1 MRSSL
6 RLPAVAL
13 AFSISG
19 CSPAL
24 SPRPVPSLGDTQV
37 VSRLLSRDHPSAFRS
52 IVSLEVTLGGKKRT
66 GEFVEKFALGSGT
79 FIGQA
84 VLVWKEPESL
94 RLEPLSPF
102 GTPLFVFAT
111 RGKQFRAYSVDS
123 GRYYVGRADR
133 ESLTLWL
140 GIPIHPKLLVRILR
154 GALPV
159 ISPENRD
166 AVRLTWDGEAG
177 AWRME
182 VPPGGGMDL
191 RQVAWLD
198 RETFRP
204 HRVRVGEEGASLEVR
219 YGDFKPVG
227 AGRLPVWTEIAD
239 SRRDSRLRVSLMDE
253 AGGDERPVPS
263 SLFHLPIPPK
273 APVVILP

>member
-1 MRSSL
+1 M
-6 RLPAVAL
+6 
-13 AFSISG
+13 G
-19 CSPAL
+19 
-24 SPRPVPSLGDTQV
+24 
-37 VSRLLSRDHPSAFRS
+37 
-52 IVSLEVTLGGKKRT
+52 EKKRT
-66 GEFVEKFALGSGT
+66 REFVEKFALGSGS

-84 VLVWKEPESL
+84 VLLWREPESL
-94 RLEPLSPF
+94 RLEILSPF

-111 RGKQFRAYSVDS
+111 QGKQIRAYSVDS
-123 GRYYVGRADR
+123 DRYYVGRADR

-159 ISPENRD
+159 ISPESRD
-166 AVRLTWDGEAG
+166 AVRLAWDGEAG

-182 VPPGGGMDL
+182 VPPSGRMVL

-198 RETFRP
+198 RETFWP
-204 HRVRVGEEGASLEVR
+204 HRVRLGEEGASLEVR
-219 YGDFKPVG
+219 YGDFKTLG
-227 AGRLPVWTEIAD
+227 TGRLPVWTEISD
-239 SRRDSRLRVSLMDE
+239 SRRDNRLRVSLMDE